1 MQGTVAVWHFI
12 HLILIKIYDY
22 FLYIK
27 ERHRHEMR
35 VRKKFYLNLHY
46 KRLRT
51 GISTKLARI
60 YNCRHFHYK
69 LLPCL

>member
-27 ERHRHEMR
+27 KRRRHEMR
-35 VRKKFYLNLHY
+35 VRKNS
-46 KRLRT
+46 
-51 GISTKLARI
+51 I
-60 YNCRHFHYK
+60 
-69 LLPCL
+69 